1 MSSAMDYRSA
11 IAIVG
16 LGCRV
21 PGAANPQEFW
31 RNLRDGVESIRR
43 LTREELMAAGIPPAD
58 MANPKHVPAAALVAD
73 MELFD
78 ASFFGVPAREAEL
91 MDPQHRIFLE
101 CAWETLEDAGY
112 DPARFD
118 GAISVFGGG
127 IFDSYVTW
135 NLLPAGVF
143 DDKAGTLQTVLS
155 NEKDYMTARV
165 AYKLNLRGA
174 ACNVQTGCSTSLV
187 AVHMA
192 CQSLLNYESDIALA
206 GGVAVDVA
214 RRHGYYY
221 HEGSVFSPD
230 GHCRAFD
237 ANAAGTVFGNGAA
250 IVALKRLEDAI
261 EQGDTIRAV
270 ILGTAVNND
279 GSLKVGF
286 TAPSVN
292 GQSQVIAEALAAAGV
307 GPDTIGYVEAHGT
320 GTALGDPIEIQAM
333 AKAFATAPRT
343 AGSCLIGSVKTNI
356 GHLDAAAGV
365 SGLIKTALALE
376 NRLIPPTLH
385 FTRPNPELE
394 LHRTPFRVA
403 AEQTAWT
410 SGTAPGVP
418 RRAGVSSFGIGGTN
432 AHAVLEEAP
441 AAPPAAASRPAQL
454 IMLSAKSAAAADAA
468 ARRLAAHFRSSPDVN
483 LADAAFTLQAGRALF
498 AHRRSVVCG
507 STAQAADLLES
518 GERVASH
525 AFTGEPAR
533 IAFMFPGQGAQYAG
547 MARRLYAAEPVFRR
561 EIDACAA
568 ALGAEIDLL
577 ALLENTEEQS
587 LTPTGLAQ
595 PALFAVEFALAQLW
609 RHWGVDAEAYIG
621 HSLGEYVAA
630 ALAGVFSPADAIRL
644 VAARGR
650 LMQRM
655 PAGAMTAVPLPSD
668 RLPFES
674 GSPLSI
680 AAVNAP
686 SLTVVSGPV
695 ERIERFEAE
704 QRAAGVECRR
714 LRTSHAFHSA
724 SMDPVL
730 DEFTAIVSRV
740 TLRAPQRRF
749 LSNLSGTWITS
760 EQATSPAYWAKQ
772 LRAPVLFAAGVQTLL
787 RDGFDFFVEVGPGRT
802 LGTLARAQAPAIAAA
817 ASLPAAQERLE
828 DHEVLLDALGRAWA
842 RGASIDWTAF
852 YAGERRRR
860 VPLPTYPFERQKYW
874 IEPDEEAVE
883 RKRARVR
890 ANEKQPFPTEWLYTR
905 SWKQTPSPGW
915 SSAAES
921 APASTWIVISD
932 GSAVASRVIAAL
944 EPQVAPGRFFVVST
958 LDDAPISALSQE
970 AAPLRILHLGSA
982 AVASPAEPDALL
994 DAGFFSL
1001 SSLGASLARLGP
1013 VSATVKVVTSG
1024 VDQVTGT
1031 ETLVPERA
1039 TVIGPCLVLPQEQPN
1054 VSCQRIDLCPGPD
1067 GLSAQDV
1074 ETLVTELLFDAPDP
1088 QVAVR
1093 GGRRWVPQI
1102 EPLEG
1107 EPAHKHALRPGGHYV
1122 IVGGFGTIGTS
1133 IGCYLAQV
1141 VKARLTIVS
1150 RSPLPPESEW
1160 APWVES
1166 HGADDPTSVRIAR
1179 AQLLSRVGGTVLP
1192 IAADATD
1199 PVALRRA
1206 FDAAERQS
1214 GPIDGVVFAAG
1225 LMDDSAF
1232 APLAAIDR
1240 GRVATHFRP
1249 KLAGLPALADALG
1262 DRPLDF
1268 CVITSSLSVLLGGV
1282 GYAAYAAANAYLD
1295 AYVQA
1300 RRQQGR
1306 TQWVTVNWDAW
1317 HPIGGELP
1325 RTSLLAR
1332 LAMTPSEGICAF
1344 DVLMRCRHLDQVFI
1358 STADLAARVLEHNE
1372 AATSS
1377 ALRPAGS
1384 ASADAA
1390 PASTGETVDD
1400 GLSPTERVVI
1410 AIWQDVLGIG
1420 GIQPYDSFLDLGGSS
1435 LTAIQVIG
1443 RIQEQTG
1450 IRVTIEEFI
1459 FQTASQL
1466 AGLVDSRGGHAP
1478 GATAPIGSGAVE
1490 SDAVRV

>member
-1 MSSAMDYRSA
+1 MSSGMDYRSA

-21 PGAANPQEFW
+21 PGAANPREFW
-31 RNLRDGVESIRR
+31 RNLRDGVESVRR
-43 LTREELMAAGIPPAD
+43 LTRDELLDAGMSAADI
-58 MANPKHVPAAALVAD
+58 ANPKHVPAAALVAD
-73 MELFD
+73 MDLFD
-78 ASFFGVPAREAEL
+78 AGFFGVPAREAEL
-91 MDPQHRIFLE
+91 MDPQHRVFLE

-165 AYKLNLRGA
+165 AYKLNLRGV

-192 CQSLLNYESDIALA
+192 CQSLLNFESDLALA

-214 RRHGYYY
+214 RRQGYYY

-250 IVALKRLEDAI
+250 IVALKRLEDAL
-261 EQGDTIRAV
+261 EHGDTIRAV

-307 GPDTIGYVEAHGT
+307 GPETIGYVEAHGT

-333 AKAFATAPRT
+333 TKAFAAASRRP
-343 AGSCLIGSVKTNI
+343 GSCLIGSVKTNI
-356 GHLDAAAGV
+356 GHLDAAAGA
-365 SGLIKTALALE
+365 SGLIKAVLALE

-403 AEQTAWT
+403 AEKTAWT
-410 SGTAPGVP
+410 AGTAPGVP

-432 AHAVLEEAP
+432 AHAVIEEAP
-441 AAPPAAASRPAQL
+441 SAPAVAASRPAQL
-454 IMLSAKSAAAADAA
+454 ITLSAKSATALEAA
-468 ARRLAAHFRSSPDVN
+468 ARRLSQHFRDNPDVN
-483 LADAAFTLQAGRALF
+483 LADAAFTLQTGRAVF
-498 AHRRSVVCG
+498 AHRRTVACASA
-507 STAQAADLLES
+507 AQAADLLDG

-525 AFTGEPAR
+525 AYAGEPAR
-533 IAFMFPGQGAQYAG
+533 MAFMFPGQGAQYAG

-561 EIDACAA
+561 EIDTCAA
-568 ALGAEIDLL
+568 ALGKEIDLL
-577 ALLENTEEQS
+577 ALLTSSDAVS

-650 LMQRM
+650 LMQQM
-655 PAGAMTAVPLPSD
+655 PAGAMTAVPVPAD
-668 RLPFES
+668 RLRFEN

-680 AAVNAP
+680 AALNAP
-686 SLTVVSGPV
+686 SLTVVSGPLD
-695 ERIERFEAE
+695 RIERFEAE

-714 LRTSHAFHSA
+714 LHTSHAFHSP
-724 SMDPVL
+724 SMDPVV
-730 DEFTAIVSRV
+730 DEFTAIVSRI
-740 TLRAPQRRF
+740 TLRPPQRRF
-749 LSNLSGTWITS
+749 VSNVTGTWIT
-760 EQATSPAYWAKQ
+760 EQQATSPAYWAKQ

-787 RDGFDFFVEVGPGRT
+787 REGFDFLLEVGPGRT
-802 LGTLARAQAPAIAAA
+802 LGTLARVQAPAVAVAAT
-817 ASLPAAQERLE
+817 LPGAQEPLE

-842 RGASIDWTAF
+842 RGAAIDWTAF
-852 YAGERRRR
+852 HAGERRRR

-874 IEPDEEAVE
+874 IEPDEDAVE

-890 ANEKQPFPTEWLYTR
+890 ANEKLPVSFEWLYSR
-905 SWKQTPSPGW
+905 GWKQTPSPGLA
-915 SSAAES
+915 SIPESAAS
-921 APASTWIVISD
+921 STWVVVSD
-932 GSAVASRVIAAL
+932 GSAVASQVIAAL
-944 EPQVAPGRFFVVST
+944 ETRIAADRLFVVASVE
-958 LDDAPISALSQE
+958 DAPLASLSKQS
-970 AAPLRILHLGSA
+970 APLRIVHLGSA
-982 AVASPAEPDALL
+982 GDAAAAHGNAL
-994 DAGFFSL
+994 DSGFFAL
-1001 SSLGASLARLGP
+1001 ASLGASLATLGP
-1013 VSATVKVVTSG
+1013 ASAMVKVVTSG
-1024 VDQVTGT
+1024 VDQVTGS
-1031 ETLVPERA
+1031 EAMVPERA
-1039 TVIGPCLVLPQEQPN
+1039 TAIGPCVVLPQEQPN
-1054 VSCQRIDLCPGPD
+1054 VACQRIDLCARPD
-1067 GLSAQDV
+1067 GLTAPDL
-1074 ETLVTELLFDAPDP
+1074 EALVTELLFDAPDP

-1093 GGRRWVPQI
+1093 GGRRWIPEV
-1102 EPLEG
+1102 ERFEAG
-1107 EPAHKHALRPGGHYV
+1107 PAHAHALRPGGHYV
-1122 IVGGFGTIGTS
+1122 IIGGFGTIGTS
-1133 IGCYLAQV
+1133 IACYLGQFL
-1141 VKARLTIVS
+1141 KARLTIIS
-1150 RSPLPPESEW
+1150 RSALPPESEW
-1160 APWVES
+1160 TRWLES
-1166 HGADDPTSVRIAR
+1166 HPADDPTSVRIAR
-1179 AQLLSRVGGTVLP
+1179 AQLLTRVGGTVIP
-1192 IAADATD
+1192 IAADAAD
-1199 PVALRRA
+1199 SVALARA
-1206 FDAAERQS
+1206 LQAAEQQS
-1214 GPIDGVVFAAG
+1214 GPIHGVVFAAG
-1225 LMDDSAF
+1225 LMDDAAF

-1240 GRVATHFRP
+1240 AQVAAHFRP
-1249 KLAGLPALADALG
+1249 KLAGLPALAEALG

-1268 CVITSSLSVLLGGV
+1268 CMIASSLSVLLGGV
-1282 GYAAYAAANAYLD
+1282 GYAAYAGANAYLD
-1295 AYVQA
+1295 AYVHA
-1300 RRQQGR
+1300 RNQQGR
-1306 TQWVTVNWDAW
+1306 TRWLAVNWDAW

-1332 LAMTPSEGICAF
+1332 LAMTPSEGIEVF
-1344 DVLMRCRHLDQVFI
+1344 DLLVRCRQVSQVFV
-1358 STADLAARVLEHNE
+1358 STADLAARVLEHTE
-1372 AATSS
+1372 TAASLPVRSVDGAT
-1377 ALRPAGS
+1377 P
-1384 ASADAA
+1384 DAA
-1390 PASTGETVDD
+1390 PDPAGDDVDD

-1410 AIWQDVLGIG
+1410 AIWQDVLGIS

-1466 AGLVDSRGGHAP
+1466 AALVDSRGGQPA
-1478 GATAPIGSGAVE
+1478 GAAARIGSGAVE
-1490 SDAVRV
+1490 SDTVRV